1 MNLIRPSL
9 FAGFICSL
17 LLSCQMEEQSAELAP
32 LRISENGRYMTLAN
46 GEPFFWLGDTG
57 WLLFNKLN
65 RAEAETY
72 LEDRKQKGFNVVQA
86 MVLHTIPS
94 VNSYGDSSLIN
105 ADLAQPLLTE
115 GKNPESE
122 SEYDYWDH
130 IDYIIDLAASKGI
143 YMAVVPIWGTPV
155 KDGKVTPEQAKT
167 YALFLANRWKDKSNI
182 IWLNGGDIKGS
193 DGTAVWQEIGSTIK
207 SIDKNHLMTFHPRGR
222 TASSDWFHQEPW
234 LDFNMVQ
241 SGHRRYDQDTSA
253 NETKH
258 YGEDN
263 WRFMEVDW
271 DLNPTKPSIDGE
283 PSYEG
288 IPQGLHDVNE
298 KRWNDADVRR
308 YGYWSVFA
316 GAFGYTYGQN
326 SVMQM
331 HSKIDTTTAFG
342 SDELWTEGLQAPGA
356 GQMKYLKELILS
368 RDDYFNRIPD
378 QSIILDNGTK
388 YDRLVATR
396 TDTYALIY
404 NYNGREMKINLEK
417 LQGNRIKASWFNPR
431 NGQYSPIG
439 ELDKQAAQVFTPEGG
454 KKDGNDWVLVL
465 ESIKQ

>member
-46 GEPFFWLGDTG
+46 GDPFFWLGDTG

-115 GKNPESE
+115 GNHPENE

-271 DLNPTKPSIDGE
+271 ALNPTKPSIDGE

-342 SDELWTEGLQAPGA
+342 SDELWTEGLQAPGS
-356 GQMKYLKELILS
+356 GQMKYLKELMLS

-417 LQGNRIKASWFNPR
+417 LQGDRFKASWFNPR
-431 NGQYSPIG
+431 NGQYSPIA

-465 ESIKQ
+465 ESIKP